1 LTVLVSTHYMDEA
14 ERCHG
19 LAYICYGRLLAQ
31 GTSFDLIAHAA
42 LASCEVTGPAQ
53 ELADLARRLRID
65 PHLRSVA
72 SFGTALHVSAS
83 SEAALNAALESVLE
97 PGQSALQLRPAAS
110 SLEDVFI
117 ALMQDADDNMDN
129 AAQQVSR

>member
-1 LTVLVSTHYMDEA
+1 
-14 ERCHG
+14 
-19 LAYICYGRLLAQ
+19 
-31 GTSFDLIAHAA
+31 
-42 LASCEVTGPAQ
+42 
-53 ELADLARRLRID
+53 
-65 PHLRSVA
+65 LRSVA